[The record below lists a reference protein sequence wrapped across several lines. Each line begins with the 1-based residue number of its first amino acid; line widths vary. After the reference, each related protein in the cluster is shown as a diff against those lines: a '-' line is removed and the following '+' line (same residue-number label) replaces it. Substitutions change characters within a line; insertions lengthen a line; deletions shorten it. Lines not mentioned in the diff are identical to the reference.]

1 MAHDLRYQPSLQE
14 LGWLCDLPLA
24 TCLVVGDVADDAR
37 DAFKNL
43 APEVRGVQA
52 DPIISHHLHEGAYA
66 IESKGSWHGV
76 LVLSARLPVAAEDEE
91 RQFTLGG
98 HLGLAQ
104 MVYQA
109 KWNEAQPFAGNACF
123 RVGDMVQPEGER
135 LVGTITQVIP
145 QGAAYLYEVDLRGEL
160 HTYTEGSLTP
170 VQGDP
175 SRPEFWLSQSPANAA
190 DLSLTLTWT
199 KLTHPLTDTLYSF
212 ASSKTV
218 FRAYQFKP
226 VLKMLTGSSGRILIA
241 DEVGLGKTI
250 EAGLIWSELE
260 QRRKLDRVLVVVPSV
275 LKYKWQ
281 AEMRRRFDRTL
292 DLVKASDLAEFAE
305 ALDKGDDGPLH
316 AVISIESLRTAD
328 EVLEKLAEL
337 KPRFDLVII
346 DEAHNMRNRGRK
358 SHLLG
363 ELLASWSD
371 HLVLLSATPLNLG
384 NDDLFTL
391 MNLLDPGSFN
401 DRDTFERQ
409 MEPNAVLNDVARA
422 LVDNRSPREL
432 LVTLDRL
439 DQVRFGRSITDRP
452 DYDVLRKV
460 LDVDHPLTPEEKAR
474 VRRLLADL
482 NMLSG
487 HLTRTRKADVPEHKA
502 VREPRNIDVEWTEE
516 ERVYYDAVYA
526 WAYNRARRKGV
537 PPGFIMQMPL
547 RQAASCIPASQKALR
562 AKGPALFED
571 EIDDLDGDS
580 EGLDADDL
588 EDLLSQEFGWVEVD
602 TKYDRLQEE
611 LLKLREQFGV
621 RQMMIFSYF
630 RGTLSYLAERLSAH
644 FTYRVM
650 HGGVKQPDRQQIMQE
665 FRDGA
670 FEILLLSEV
679 GSEGLD
685 FEFCNVLVNY
695 DLPWNPMRVE
705 QRIGRLDRFGQEH
718 EKILIYNMRVPGT
731 IETDIFQRLYD
742 RIGIFQNS
750 VGELEPILR
759 DHFVELMQLRLS
771 PAELDRK
778 ISNLAIAVEQRSQ
791 DTDDLRAS
799 RAILSGLD
807 GLLVEGFTE
816 HGPGNGRFI
825 GSSEIQRIID
835 QLFERY
841 GARRGEPDDK
851 GVLEI
856 VGTSELAAKF
866 RAMPDQSGSTL
877 PPGRLAWRLQ
887 IGEPLK
893 CTFHPETASKYD
905 TELFSA
911 RHPLVRLAIRVL
923 AEDRLALPRFGTIG
937 IPGVPEG
944 CTYLMAIHLVET
956 SGLRPTLELWVTA
969 IDLETREV
977 VDGLGDALL
986 TALADGSLTDS
997 TVKVPRDLT
1006 GVWRVAQQY
1015 VGARLVETE
1024 RIRRQENEAL
1034 VDARIRAKE
1043 HTLDLQIRK
1052 NRELLES
1059 VPEARIRRMRESHLA
1074 KLAQARQI
1082 VREELSAQ
1090 KALSVSMRPIAAA
1103 LVSSAAAPNPSDRT
1117 PSRPLGRAE
1126 EGR

>member
-1 MAHDLRYQPSLQE
+1 MTDDLRYRPSLQD
-14 LGWLCDLPLA
+14 LGWLADLPLA
-24 TCLVVGDVADDAR
+24 TCLVVGDLLDKDR
-37 DAFKNL
+37 DVFRRL
-43 APEVRGVQA
+43 APEVRQMSA
-52 DPIISHHLHEGAYA
+52 DPVISHNLHRGIYAVEEKGA
-66 IESKGSWHGV
+66 WHGMIV
-76 LVLSARLPVAAEDEE
+76 LAAQSPVAEE
-91 RQFTLGG
+91 AGELRFTLEG
-98 HLGLAQ
+98 HLALAR
-104 MVYQA
+104 MFRAA
-109 KWNEAQPFAGNACF
+109 KWSEARPFAGNARF
-123 RVGDMVQPEGER
+123 QAGDMVRPKGGS
-135 LVGTITQVIP
+135 LVGTVTGVSP
-145 QGAAYLYEVDLRGEL
+145 RDTGYLYEVDLRGET
-160 HTYTEGSLTP
+160 HTYTEASLIR

-175 SRPEFWLSQSPANAA
+175 SKPGFWLGQPPASAA

-199 KLTHPLTDTLYSF
+199 KLIHPLTDTLYSF

-260 QRRKLDRVLVVVPSV
+260 QRRRLDRVLVVVPSV
-275 LKYKWQ
+275 LKHKWQ

-292 DLVKASDLAEFAE
+292 DLIKAGDLAEFAG
-305 ALDKGDDGPLH
+305 ALEEGEDRSLR

-328 EVLEKLAEL
+328 EVLERLAEL

-346 DEAHNMRNRGRK
+346 DEAHNMRNRGSK

-391 MNLLDPGSFN
+391 MNLLDEGSFD

-422 LVDNRSPREL
+422 LVDNRAPGEL
-432 LVTLDRL
+432 LTTLDRL
-439 DQVRFGRSITDRP
+439 DGLRFGRSVTDRP
-452 DYDVLRKV
+452 DYEILRGV
-460 LDVDHPLTPEEKAR
+460 LDVDRPLTAEEKAR
-474 VRRLLADL
+474 VRRLLAGL
-482 NMLSG
+482 NVLSG

-516 ERVYYDAVYA
+516 ERAYYDAVYA
-526 WAYNRARRKGV
+526 WALARASRKGV

-547 RQAASCIPASQKALR
+547 RQAASCIPASQEAMR
-562 AKGPALFED
+562 AREAALFEK
-571 EIDDLDGDS
+571 ETDDPDGDMG
-580 EGLDADDL
+580 ELDADDL
-588 EDLLSQEFGWVEVD
+588 KDLLSQEFGRVQKD

-611 LLKLREQFGV
+611 LLRLRELGV

-630 RGTLSYLAERLSAH
+630 RRTLAYLADRLGVH

-650 HGGVKQPDRQQIMQE
+650 HGGVEQPDRQRIMQE

-670 FEILLLSEV
+670 FEVLLLSEV

-742 RIGIFQNS
+742 RIGIFQSS

-759 DHFVELMQLRLS
+759 DHFTELIGLRLS
-771 PAELDRK
+771 PAELGRK
-778 ISNLAIAVEQRSQ
+778 VDNLAIAVEQRSQ
-791 DTDDLRAS
+791 DTDDLQAS

-835 QLFERY
+835 RLFALY
-841 GARRGEPDDK
+841 GAQRGEPDD
-851 GVLEI
+851 GGILEI
-856 VGTSELAAKF
+856 VGTPDLAARF

-877 PPGRLAWRLQ
+877 SPGRLAWLLQ
-887 IGEPLK
+887 TSEPLK
-893 CTFHPETASKYD
+893 CTFDPETASKYD
-905 TELFSA
+905 TELLSA
-911 RHPLVRLAIRVL
+911 RHPLVRLAVSVL
-923 AEDRLALPRFGTIG
+923 AEERLALPRFGTLG

-944 CTYLMAIHLVET
+944 RTYLMAIHLAET

-969 IDLETREV
+969 VDLETGEI

-986 TALADGSLTDS
+986 TALADGSLGDGE
-997 TVKVPRDLT
+997 VEAPRDAA
-1006 GVWRVAQQY
+1006 GIWRVAQRH
-1015 VGARLVETE
+1015 VESRLVETE
-1024 RIRRQENEAL
+1024 RVRRQENEAL
-1034 VDARIRAKE
+1034 VEARIQAKE

-1052 NRELLES
+1052 NREVLEGIR
-1059 VPEARIRRMRESHLA
+1059 EARVRRMRESHLA
-1074 KLAQARQI
+1074 KLIQARRA
-1082 VREELSAQ
+1082 VEEELSPQ
-1090 KALSVSMRPIAAA
+1090 KELSVSMRPVAAA
-1103 LVSSAAAPNPSDRT
+1103 LVSASVAPSPSGRT
-1117 PSRPLGRAE
+1117 PSRPRGRAAE
-1126 EGR
+1126 ER